1 MTTDTK
7 RAHASALWIALTAA
21 AACTSETVAAPPAP
35 PVNWHSFDARA
46 VDAGTSAPTDKERA
60 LAEAYAAALGSASFA
75 QLAPLVDDEAHFSFP
90 GLDEAHGRDPVV
102 HAHDILFGAFDQR
115 HFAATHVW
123 RTASE
128 QTVAWTMTGVQAR
141 DWMRVPASQKPVVI
155 EGVTLLWTKDDGSV
169 ADVHLYFDVAAV
181 RAQLGA
187 GPKGLTPFVP
197 PVPPAGPPQF
207 VDQTGKEMDNVG
219 TVRTALD
226 ALENSEPMYLNSFTD
241 DIEVHTLE
249 RADPARGK
257 DEPRAYYRATHKAIA
272 QLDTTLVNGWSMPN
286 FAVVEYTIAGE
297 QIAPLGWIPLQKD
310 AVIRLHV
317 VDVCEIRDGRIAR
330 VWRYDNPSEI
340 VAPGP

>member
-1 MTTDTK
+1 
-7 RAHASALWIALTAA
+7 
-21 AACTSETVAAPPAP
+21 
-35 PVNWHSFDARA
+35 
-46 VDAGTSAPTDKERA
+46 
-60 LAEAYAAALGSASFA
+60 
-75 QLAPLVDDEAHFSFP
+75 
-90 GLDEAHGRDPVV
+90 
-102 HAHDILFGAFDQR
+102 
-115 HFAATHVW
+115 
-123 RTASE
+123 
-128 QTVAWTMTGVQAR
+128 
-141 DWMRVPASQKPVVI
+141 
-155 EGVTLLWTKDDGSV
+155 
-169 ADVHLYFDVAAV
+169 
-181 RAQLGA
+181 
-187 GPKGLTPFVP
+187 
-197 PVPPAGPPQF
+197 
-207 VDQTGKEMDNVG
+207 MDNVG